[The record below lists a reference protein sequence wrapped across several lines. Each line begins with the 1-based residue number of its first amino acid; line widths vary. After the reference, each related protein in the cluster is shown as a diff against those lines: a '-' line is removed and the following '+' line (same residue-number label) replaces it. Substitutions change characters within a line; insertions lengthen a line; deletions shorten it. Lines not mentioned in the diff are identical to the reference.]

1 MDANKQDLGKRIERF
16 FMNEFLLLTVVIVYV
31 AISYR
36 RPSTETQRDQQSHY
50 DERSPNKTPATHDD

>member
-36 RPSTETQRDQQSHY
+36 PPSTEARGDQQSHY
-50 DERSPNKTPATHDD
+50 DERSSNKTPATHDD